1 MIPAPPELYK
11 CPICRKNKPLF
22 SVVSCNFLGGEH
34 WSDGLEEY
42 PMWTWWS
49 SDQRHPQRGS
59 YYLLKHLGYT
69 ERRSQE
75 NPNRTICLSYAEAKE
90 AYLELQSSPLN
101 KNDAYQ
107 LARFF
112 VIAYNSQFKRRDIA
126 VFLLSK
132 RNPLENTYK
141 CQHSP
146 TPDADDLRLYNEAS
160 QTIINSPAFTSD
172 EQIFLA
178 EMYREREEWSEAYET
193 LQRVSSISKKPIVE
207 ALLYHTCQKH
217 ACLFPLQI
225 DNHKF
230 DFSTPEN
237 LRSLQIPEDPVT
249 TYHRQKD
256 LDTFMTSMNIEQ
268 REDIFMDTLGGVYD
282 NRSSSFLK
290 LLSHRYQ
297 RYDIRKETRHI
308 GDCAFCG
315 NENLVRAQL
324 PTEVT
329 SIGNKAF
336 YGCKNLQDMLFQT
349 LKIAVIEDCAF
360 MGCQSLTA
368 VPPIDNVVYLGQSV
382 FAGMSKLQSITLPK
396 GIEAIPESTFFECK
410 SLENVLIPSS
420 VRSIGSY
427 SFQHTAITEFEMP
440 DSVETLGDAV
450 FTHCDNLKRIKL
462 SSKLTFIPKSTF
474 EGCTNLQEID
484 IPARVSLISK
494 KAFEGTTSLKTV
506 RFHGKVEPISTT
518 AFLNSGVQ
526 EIIVPYWAKNHYKR
540 LFPNVTVVTKLY

>member
-11 CPICRKNKPLF
+11 CPICRKNKPLL
-22 SVVSCNFLGGEH
+22 SIISGNLLGGEL
-34 WSDGLEEY
+34 WSDGFEQH
-42 PMWTWWS
+42 PMW
-49 SDQRHPQRGS
+49 PQPSIVQKCLHCGRYS
-59 YYLLKHLGYT
+59 LLSHWEET
-69 ERRSQE
+69 ERFGQE
-75 NPNRTICLSYAEAKE
+75 DSVTTEISSYAEAKK

-101 KNDAYQ
+101 NNDAYQ
-107 LARFF
+107 LALFF
-112 VIAYNSQFKRRDIA
+112 VHAYNSQFKRRDIA
-126 VFLLSK
+126 AAFLHSK
-132 RNPLENTYK
+132 RDPRENTCNYPP
-141 CQHSP
+141 SP
-146 TPDADDLRLYNEAS
+146 IPDADDLKLYNEAS
-160 QTIINSPAFTSD
+160 QTIIYSPAFTTD
-172 EQIFLA
+172 KQILLA
-178 EMYREREEWSEAYET
+178 EMYREREEWNEAYET
-193 LQRVSSISKKPIVE
+193 LQRISSSSKKPIVE
-207 ALLYHTCQKH
+207 ALLYHISQKH
-217 ACLFPLQI
+217 AHLFPLKI
-225 DNHKF
+225 DRYKL
-230 DFSTPEN
+230 DFS
-237 LRSLQIPEDPVT
+237 LPEDLP
-249 TYHRQKD
+249 YLFNRQKD

-268 REDIFMDTLGGVYD
+268 REDIFIDTLGGVYD
-282 NRSSSFLK
+282 KRSGSFLK
-290 LLSHRYQ
+290 LLSNKSQ

-308 GDCAFCG
+308 GYCAFCG
-315 NENLVRAQL
+315 NENLVRVQF
-324 PTEVT
+324 PIEITT
-329 SIGNKAF
+329 IGNKAF
-336 YGCKNLQDMLFQT
+336 YGCKNLQDILFQT

-368 VPPIDNVVYLGQSV
+368 IPPIDSVVYLGQSV

-396 GIEAIPESTFFECK
+396 GIETIPESTFFECK

-474 EGCTNLQEID
+474 EGCTKLQEID

-526 EIIVPYWAKNHYKR
+526 KIIVPHWAKNHYKC